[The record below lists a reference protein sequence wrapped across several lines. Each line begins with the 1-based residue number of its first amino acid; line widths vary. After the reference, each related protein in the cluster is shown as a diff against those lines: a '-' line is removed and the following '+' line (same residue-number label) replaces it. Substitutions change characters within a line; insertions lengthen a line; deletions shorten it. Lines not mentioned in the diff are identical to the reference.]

1 LQLEFYSFDIVSN
14 FEIEISDLIIT
25 GEGKLAELVIK
36 IPAWAEKPVF
46 MFVLLY
52 RRLRYGY
59 AFRKIPLT
67 QGKFAVVDPED
78 YDRLTKYKWHLAQS
92 PTGMYAARWQRFANK
107 NTRKRIWM
115 HREVISVPK
124 NMVCDHINHNGLDNR
139 KANLRA
145 ATISQN
151 LCNRPKRKGKTRS
164 KYKGLEWDKNQN
176 KWKVRVQHNGR
187 KFYLGSFNSER
198 AAARAYDAAA
208 KKYHKEFANCNFS
221 RSNHSEK

>member
-36 IPAWAEKPVF
+36 IPDRLQKSVLF
-46 MFVLLY
+46 LVLLY
-52 RRLRYGY
+52 RRARYGC

-67 QGKFAVVDPED
+67 QGKFAIVDPED
-78 YDRLTKYKWHLAQS
+78 YERLAKYKWHLARS
-92 PTGMYAARWQRFANK
+92 PTGLYATRWQRFASK

-139 KANLRA
+139 RANLRA
-145 ATISQN
+145 ATIS
-151 LCNRPKRKGKTRS
+151 
-164 KYKGLEWDKNQN
+164 
-176 KWKVRVQHNGR
+176 
-187 KFYLGSFNSER
+187 
-198 AAARAYDAAA
+198 
-208 KKYHKEFANCNFS
+208 
-221 RSNHSEK
+221 